1 VVRDGD
7 DEWIV
12 AILVGHRMYVW
23 RPGEGK
29 IERLAHEVAPRRA
42 ADLVVVGSANRPS
55 LLAYPGSGPRGVAV
69 CAPLS
74 GGLWELAGR
83 EHVTGVL
90 ASVRGPGGHD
100 VLVAKAGRFGLPV
113 WDPYSGE
120 RLSNLSVAAHELYS
134 LAGPDGHH
142 VLGVSRGGV
151 GVHVNV
157 DPARFS

>member
-29 IERLAHEVAPRRA
+29 IERLAHEVAPR
-42 ADLVVVGSANRPS
+42 
-55 LLAYPGSGPRGVAV
+55 VAV